1 MCTPAAVSATWLLSP
16 TYSPV
21 RSWRMSWTPEP
32 RNLWPSVR
40 CDRHWHYAS
49 ARTRT
54 LSRPGCPITRAGSQY
69 TPTHLRRLLAVHQI
83 DGSIGTVGDAYD
95 NGLMESTIGLY
106 KSELIDFEAETWT
119 NWGGGGTRHSRMGP
133 LVRSR
138 AVAFLARAYPADQA
152 LHQLPTR
159 KPRRPSRRVTRHSQK
174 VRPIHN
180 TSRRMLFD
188 EFERGVLGELPTTP
202 WQHTEWKRAK
212 VAPNFHITVNT
223 ARYLSALPACR
234 PDCRCTYHWQ

>member
-119 NWGGGGTRHSRMGP
+119 NWGGGGRWNAPQPDGSTGTITSGCIP
-133 LVRSR
+133 RSGI
-138 AVAFLARAYPADQA
+138 
-152 LHQLPTR
+152 
-159 KPRRPSRRVTRHSQK
+159 SRRSST
-174 VRPIHN
+174 
-180 TSRRMLFD
+180 T
-188 EFERGVLGELPTTP
+188 PTTNEKTTQAFTP
-202 WQHTEWKRAK
+202 RNTPLSKSQADSQHQQKD
-212 VAPNFHITVNT
+212 
-223 ARYLSALPACR
+223 AL
-234 PDCRCTYHWQ
+234 

>member
-1 MCTPAAVSATWLLSP
+1 MHTSCGFSYVASVTDVFTREILAYVVDTRATKSLVIRALRQALAIRQRQDPYFDSAGVIHHS
-16 TYSPV
+16 
-21 RSWRMSWTPEP
+21 
-32 RNLWPSVR
+32 
-40 CDRHWHYAS
+40 D
-49 ARTRT
+49 
-54 LSRPGCPITRAGSQY
+54 AGSQY
-69 TPTHLRRLLAVHQI
+69 TSTDLRRLLAVHQM

-133 LVRSR
+133 LVQSR

-202 WQHTEWKRAK
+202 WQHTEWKRANI
-212 VAPNFHITVNT
+212 APNFHITVNT
-223 ARYLSALPACR
+223 ARYLSALPARR
-234 PDCRCTYHWQ
+234 PDCRCAYHWQ